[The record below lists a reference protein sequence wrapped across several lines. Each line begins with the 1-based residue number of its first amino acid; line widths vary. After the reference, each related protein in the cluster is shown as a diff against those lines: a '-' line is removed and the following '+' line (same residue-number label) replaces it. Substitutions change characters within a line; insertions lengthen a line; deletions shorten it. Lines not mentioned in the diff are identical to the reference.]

1 MRKYLCLL
9 LSLTLF
15 GACEQ
20 KTDVVAPAAS
30 PREKK
35 TEKNP
40 LLAAESPSKRTNL
53 SLPSLVQNLVRLP
66 SPSPESKVDKS
77 NDIPTEETLTPANIA
92 FNTPESMA
100 YGATSSVHLVLDLT
114 KSGPELEAMI
124 LPAGPAESQQV
135 RISHIVVARLTGDGF
150 DITPVS
156 DAEQFILPKTVTRW
170 TWDVRPKR
178 FSTQV
183 LHLSLSNKLTVLGI
197 ERVRFV
203 PVFQRNIVVRV
214 NSLGSAFYAAKDNWP
229 IVTAAATPVLGLLG
243 WLARRIQ
250 KRRSP
255 DAAK

>member
-20 KTDVVAPAAS
+20 KTDVVAPAS
-30 PREKK
+30 PAEKK
-35 TEKNP
+35 TETDTT
-40 LLAAESPSKRTNL
+40 LVAESPSGRTNL
-53 SLPSLVQNLVRLP
+53 SLPSLVQSVIRLP
-66 SPSPESKVDKS
+66 RPRPQSQVEKSKE
-77 NDIPTEETLTPANIA
+77 IPTEETLTPANIA

-100 YGATSSVHLVLDLT
+100 YGDTTSVHLVLDLT

-124 LPAGPAESQQV
+124 RPEGPAESQQV
-135 RISHIVVARLTGDGF
+135 AISHIVVARLTGDGF

-156 DAEQFILPKTVTRW
+156 DAEQFVLAKTVTRW

-183 LHLSLSNKLTVLGI
+183 LHLSLSNKLTVQGM

-203 PVFQRNIVVRV
+203 PVFQRNIAVRI
-214 NSLGSAFYAAKDNWP
+214 NSLGSAFSAAKDNWP
-229 IVTAAATPVLGLLG
+229 IVTAAAAPLAGLLG
-243 WLARRIQ
+243 WLAKLIH
-250 KRRSP
+250 KRR
-255 DAAK
+255 AANAVK